1 MTAERIIKFFGMKP
15 LRQEGGYY
23 VETYRAAEQ
32 IKKAALPI
40 NLSGDRSI
48 ATAILYLLTAD
59 TFSLLHRLKS
69 DEIFHFYLGDPV
81 TMLHLHPD
89 GSTEL
94 ITLGHDILNGQKIQ
108 TLVPKNSWQGAFINE
123 SCPERSRGSGQFALM
138 GCTVAPGFDPDDYQ
152 QADRVQLVKQYPSRK
167 DLITRLTRQ

>member
-1 MTAERIIKFFGMKP
+1 MTAEQIIKLFAMKP
-15 LRQEGGYY
+15 LPREGGYY
-23 VETYRAAEQ
+23 VETFRAAEK
-32 IKKAALPI
+32 IKKAALPV
-40 NLSGDRSI
+40 NLSGNRNI

-59 TFSLLHRLKS
+59 TFSALHRLKS

-81 TMLHLHPD
+81 TMLKLYPD

-108 TLVPKNSWQGAFINE
+108 TLVPKNTWQGAFIN
-123 SCPERSRGSGQFALM
+123 GGGQFALM

-152 QADRVQLVKQYPSRK
+152 QADREELVKLYPARK
-167 DLITRLTRQ
+167 ELITRLTRR